1 VAQAYPEGYGSWDNG
16 GNDTRVGNF
25 TWTRNISA
33 TMLNELRLGYTYH
46 GPVRQGMNRDFD
58 PRSLFPDLYGPLPVG
73 GLPSANI
80 TGHVSIG
87 DYGGSERGKQL
98 TRQIIDNVTFIRGRH
113 TIKAGIDFGN
123 FRMSSPPG
131 AFGLG
136 TGVANNAALGRFDF
150 NGRFTFDGTGT
161 IQPANGFA
169 DFLLGYANFTYRSTP
184 TAVNLFY
191 NTRYSSYVQDDWQIN
206 SRFTLSYGI
215 RYMLQTTWKERDRA
229 QANFDFATGRLV
241 IPRSSIPPQGQQRLL
256 TSYPI
261 SLDGN
266 YSILSADTNNFAPR
280 LGFAWRPFAGNKTV
294 VRGGFG
300 IYHNFLPVFIGFRQM
315 GFSNPPFLLAET
327 FESTPGRTP
336 SLTLARPFPGG
347 GAISPNPGITIVEN
361 NIRNS
366 ASYQWNFTLEREVL
380 GNLGLRASYV
390 GNHTTHLP
398 FYNYNINLPAEM
410 RPGTLQSQRP
420 YQPWADVLALRGA
433 GDSTIHQLQL
443 EAVKRYS
450 SGLSLQLEYS
460 WNRSLDNTPIVG
472 GPQNPYNTS
481 NDRGNS
487 DQVRRH
493 IFTAAYTYELPF
505 GPGKK
510 FLTKGGPAGKLM
522 GGWGVSGIT
531 YLRSGQPFSVTFNNS
546 GGAWYANRAHA
557 TRVGNLSRG
566 ERSILRWFDA
576 SGYTVPAQFTFGNS
590 ARNHLFGP
598 GDIVFDVSLLK
609 DTAINE
615 RFKTQF
621 RAEFFNMPNH
631 ANFGN
636 PGANISV
643 AASLGRITGAGDPRQ
658 IQFGLKFLF

>member
-1 VAQAYPEGYGSWDNG
+1 LP
-16 GNDTRVGNF
+16 F
-25 TWTRNISA
+25 
-33 TMLNELRLGYTYH
+33 YTYH
-46 GPVRQGMNRDFD
+46 
-58 PRSLFPDLYGPLPVG
+58 
-73 GLPSANI
+73 
-80 TGHVSIG
+80 
-87 DYGGSERGKQL
+87 
-98 TRQIIDNVTFIRGRH
+98 
-113 TIKAGIDFGN
+113 IK
-123 FRMSSPPG
+123 
-131 AFGLG
+131 
-136 TGVANNAALGRFDF
+136 
-150 NGRFTFDGTGT
+150 
-161 IQPANGFA
+161 
-169 DFLLGYANFTYRSTP
+169 
-184 TAVNLFY
+184 
-191 NTRYSSYVQDDWQIN
+191 
-206 SRFTLSYGI
+206 
-215 RYMLQTTWKERDRA
+215 
-229 QANFDFATGRLV
+229 
-241 IPRSSIPPQGQQRLL
+241 
-256 TSYPI
+256 
-261 SLDGN
+261 
-266 YSILSADTNNFAPR
+266 
-280 LGFAWRPFAGNKTV
+280 
-294 VRGGFG
+294 
-300 IYHNFLPVFIGFRQM
+300 
-315 GFSNPPFLLAET
+315 
-327 FESTPGRTP
+327 
-336 SLTLARPFPGG
+336 
-347 GAISPNPGITIVEN
+347 
-361 NIRNS
+361 
-366 ASYQWNFTLEREVL
+366 
-380 GNLGLRASYV
+380 
-390 GNHTTHLP
+390 
-398 FYNYNINLPAEM
+398 LPAEM